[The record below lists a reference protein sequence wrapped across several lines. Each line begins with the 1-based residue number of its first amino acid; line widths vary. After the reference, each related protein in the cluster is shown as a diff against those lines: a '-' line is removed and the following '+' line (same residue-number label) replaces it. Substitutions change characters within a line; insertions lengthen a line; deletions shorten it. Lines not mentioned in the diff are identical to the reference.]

1 MQGTPHQSRVHI
13 SARFAVAALLC
24 VLATG
29 CSITSITERAT
40 LDRNSTAAISP
51 QTIAAGDTEQVSD
64 EATVRNAVSS
74 IDPNATSQQIPWA
87 NADTGS
93 RGAIT
98 ALSEAR
104 ENDVLCRSFT
114 TTRESFDG
122 VALYRGKACMDD
134 AGSWQMMAFNPQ

>member
-1 MQGTPHQSRVHI
+1 MLVVTVCILGS
-13 SARFAVAALLC
+13 
-24 VLATG
+24 G
-29 CSITSITERAT
+29 CSITSITERSI
-40 LDRNSTAAISP
+40 DRNATAAISP
-51 QTIAAGDTEQVSD
+51 QTIAAGDTQQVSD
-64 EATVRNAVSS
+64 ETTVRNAVSS
-74 IDPNATSQQIPWA
+74 IDPDGTTQQIPWA

-98 ALSEAR
+98 ALSQVK

-134 AGSWQMMAFNPQ
+134 GGSWQMMAFNPQ